1 MASPLL
7 ILANTQGFRTNLLK
21 RNLTP
26 YAKAPNRPTQPI
38 DTVYTQSDSS
48 VQDSP
53 DKLIDEPSYANKLF
67 PLNQYGNEGGYK
79 QVPDPGALLNTKSN
93 EGIYN
98 YQDADIVK
106 QGSEEA
112 LKWKPL
118 NVFSNGSESVL
129 DSAEFF
135 GSLNRPL
142 TTNKS
147 NNQPYPTTFVPS
159 TYTPVSILLSPDPGG
174 SNGLLSQD
182 SFIARLGAQTLRKE
196 FEDRIAAQI
205 RQDTLG
211 RANILNVS
219 SGTDLVNILTGV
231 VPIIEPV
238 YTITVTANPIL
249 AATNFA
255 LRLGGSILPVSPI
268 PGSYFDENITLGQPT
283 TIQQLSNAF
292 RRSGVGKF
300 FNRLMGGGETGSQIM
315 FNNMGAGQ
323 RSRLFKNID
332 YNRYKPNFPRN
343 FFQRLGGTLLGTVSD
358 NSNFYIGGI
367 TSNPSQ
373 VFSPV
378 GDVPVNQ
385 FGVEQ
390 QSPVYGP
397 SELAQ
402 LYEGPSQ
409 SIRLGANGP
418 TYSNGGGIE
427 GGFTWVSPK
436 YKGNAGKKVG
446 LGGEVTNQDED
457 FRPSSYVTT
466 ESVNNEF
473 RQGSILD
480 DTQRLIDSQPQG
492 GRRLQHVGNAIDQ
505 VSKVFNDG
513 YKEMTKG
520 SRVLQYIGD
529 VGKEVGTEYC
539 RVFAKDVPYLQYN
552 DLQKTDG
559 ITTEGRRFAYSV
571 LDKTYNLNIAPNKQE
586 GGQVSSNLEG
596 TINNAVAKKYM
607 FSLENLAWR
616 TSSTP
621 GFSTSDLPVC
631 ERGPNGGRVMWFP
644 PYGLTFNETVTAN
657 WQPNDFLGRPEP
669 IYTYKN
675 TSRGGTLQWKI
686 VVDHPSVLNA
696 IVNKVLANEKNNI
709 RVNSILDSFFAGC
722 RKYDIYELTK
732 LYTSLSPNDLFELQQ
747 AISSKELTREQIIYT
762 RGTIE
767 SGFNSPNGFD
777 VPVSQSGNGGNT
789 NLDFNDYYEF
799 GFYFENDYPKPK
811 TSLDYTTEY
820 TKYTTT
826 DRSTYE
832 KQTTSGSTGTFF
844 DSVVIP
850 NYSVINQLAVELGKQ
865 FKANPSGEVTIY
877 ITSSC
882 SAPATVTYNEELS
895 KRRIDSMI
903 SFFATN
909 TNTKTYIDNK
919 RLIVKA
925 NPNELAGALGE
936 KTNSQPKKTNQTLSS
951 PDSQYDPKLFKSHE
965 KIINCTDKDSTN
977 TKGGDT
983 QSGSND
989 IYTFEA
995 MACRR
1000 SYISE
1005 IVSTL
1010 NAPQTGTGPEGGPGA
1025 QTNPTTGSNTIPV
1038 VVGNVITQTVQEP
1051 VITQQ
1056 YNPKDNITKKVVRA
1070 FLSECDYFEV
1080 IKAES
1085 PMVYDNLKDKL
1096 KFFQPSFH
1104 SITPEGLNSRLT
1116 FLQQCMR
1123 PGDTI
1128 PTAKKPTPD
1137 SPVQLQYNNAVNTTF
1152 GAPPVL
1158 VLRVGDFYNTKII
1171 PRSLT
1176 LNYEGLDLNPEGIG
1190 VQPMIA
1196 NVSLTFDFVG
1206 GSGLKESIDKLQNAL
1221 TFNYY
1226 ANTEIYDDRADATDI
1241 QSSLTL
1247 DKKFLEGEIP
1257 PQIPGVNSAPVYN
1270 GQDNNN
1276 TIGTII
1282 SSVTNSGGTT
1292 TGIISYNGFMNKV
1305 ITDTQTYFTNV
1316 VNKVKESV
1324 NQYNNAVRQQW
1335 MLERNYTKGS
1345 SVIDNG
1351 DVVLFGKP
1359 SNIEK
1364 RFDEIFV
1371 ELDKNIKDGSEGYIQ
1386 YMSQVSNNL
1395 PESLIRIL
1403 KENYYN
1409 FVSRKRGSFPNAIS
1423 TITQGLV
1430 NQQQSYLQTWA
1441 RLNTILYDPLN
1452 DNTGTDGLQA
1462 KNGPVLIYVTS
1473 GTSDVHVT
1481 STGDTNTFIELE
1493 VDTFVIQ
1500 DDIKKFNVIIQG
1512 TKTFS
1517 YNGTSYQGV
1526 LVPEVINGKSD
1537 SVSVQRVFNPFSK
1550 NSLFDNDSF
1559 RRVYMIVSEDV
1570 VDDKKYETFKQQMI
1584 GNILSNKN
1592 LVGITIFD
1600 LEKIFDSYW
1609 ISIAKPVFIEE
1620 NNITKSFIEN
1630 LEKNDLKNY
1639 LIYTPFDSNKQRN
1652 FTFTTEDTDGPSQI
1666 SSKESLIK
1674 GLANTTNQNTNT
1686 MTWNDVNGD
1695 DLAGTYI
1702 SKAKLN

>member
-1 MASPLL
+1 
-7 ILANTQGFRTNLLK
+7 
-21 RNLTP
+21 
-26 YAKAPNRPTQPI
+26 
-38 DTVYTQSDSS
+38 
-48 VQDSP
+48 
-53 DKLIDEPSYANKLF
+53 
-67 PLNQYGNEGGYK
+67 
-79 QVPDPGALLNTKSN
+79 
-93 EGIYN
+93 
-98 YQDADIVK
+98 
-106 QGSEEA
+106 
-112 LKWKPL
+112 
-118 NVFSNGSESVL
+118 
-129 DSAEFF
+129 
-135 GSLNRPL
+135 
-142 TTNKS
+142 
-147 NNQPYPTTFVPS
+147 
-159 TYTPVSILLSPDPGG
+159 
-174 SNGLLSQD
+174 
-182 SFIARLGAQTLRKE
+182 
-196 FEDRIAAQI
+196 
-205 RQDTLG
+205 
-211 RANILNVS
+211 
-219 SGTDLVNILTGV
+219 
-231 VPIIEPV
+231 
-238 YTITVTANPIL
+238 
-249 AATNFA
+249 
-255 LRLGGSILPVSPI
+255 
-268 PGSYFDENITLGQPT
+268 
-283 TIQQLSNAF
+283 
-292 RRSGVGKF
+292 
-300 FNRLMGGGETGSQIM
+300 
-315 FNNMGAGQ
+315 
-323 RSRLFKNID
+323 
-332 YNRYKPNFPRN
+332 
-343 FFQRLGGTLLGTVSD
+343 
-358 NSNFYIGGI
+358 
-367 TSNPSQ
+367 
-373 VFSPV
+373 
-378 GDVPVNQ
+378 
-385 FGVEQ
+385 
-390 QSPVYGP
+390 
-397 SELAQ
+397 
-402 LYEGPSQ
+402 
-409 SIRLGANGP
+409 
-418 TYSNGGGIE
+418 
-427 GGFTWVSPK
+427 
-436 YKGNAGKKVG
+436 
-446 LGGEVTNQDED
+446 
-457 FRPSSYVTT
+457 
-466 ESVNNEF
+466 
-473 RQGSILD
+473 
-480 DTQRLIDSQPQG
+480 
-492 GRRLQHVGNAIDQ
+492 
-505 VSKVFNDG
+505 
-513 YKEMTKG
+513 
-520 SRVLQYIGD
+520 
-529 VGKEVGTEYC
+529 
-539 RVFAKDVPYLQYN
+539 
-552 DLQKTDG
+552 
-559 ITTEGRRFAYSV
+559 
-571 LDKTYNLNIAPNKQE
+571 
-586 GGQVSSNLEG
+586 
-596 TINNAVAKKYM
+596 
-607 FSLENLAWR
+607 
-616 TSSTP
+616 
-621 GFSTSDLPVC
+621 
-631 ERGPNGGRVMWFP
+631 
-644 PYGLTFNETVTAN
+644 
-657 WQPNDFLGRPEP
+657 
-669 IYTYKN
+669 
-675 TSRGGTLQWKI
+675 
-686 VVDHPSVLNA
+686 
-696 IVNKVLANEKNNI
+696 
-709 RVNSILDSFFAGC
+709 
-722 RKYDIYELTK
+722 
-732 LYTSLSPNDLFELQQ
+732 
-747 AISSKELTREQIIYT
+747 
-762 RGTIE
+762 
-767 SGFNSPNGFD
+767 
-777 VPVSQSGNGGNT
+777 
-789 NLDFNDYYEF
+789 
-799 GFYFENDYPKPK
+799 
-811 TSLDYTTEY
+811 
-820 TKYTTT
+820 
-826 DRSTYE
+826 
-832 KQTTSGSTGTFF
+832 
-844 DSVVIP
+844 
-850 NYSVINQLAVELGKQ
+850 
-865 FKANPSGEVTIY
+865 
-877 ITSSC
+877 
-882 SAPATVTYNEELS
+882 
-895 KRRIDSMI
+895 
-903 SFFATN
+903 
-909 TNTKTYIDNK
+909 
-919 RLIVKA
+919 
-925 NPNELAGALGE
+925 
-936 KTNSQPKKTNQTLSS
+936 
-951 PDSQYDPKLFKSHE
+951 
-965 KIINCTDKDSTN
+965 
-977 TKGGDT
+977 
-983 QSGSND
+983 
-989 IYTFEA
+989 

-1056 YNPKDNITKKVVRA
+1056 YEPKDNITKKVVRA

-1247 DKKFLEGEIP
+1247 DKIFLDGQIAP
-1257 PQIPGVNSAPVYN
+1257 PIPGVNSAPVYN

-1452 DNTGTDGLQA
+1452 DNTGTDGLQS

-1473 GTSDVHVT
+1473 GTLDVHTT
-1481 STGDTNTFIELE
+1481 SDEADTFLELE

-1500 DDIKKFNVIIQG
+1500 DDIKKFNVIIQA

-1592 LVGITIFD
+1592 LAGITIFD

-1609 ISIAKPVFIEE
+1609 ISIAKPVFVEE

-1695 DLAGTYI
+1695 DLPGTYI

>member
-7 ILANTQGFRTNLLK
+7 DLANSEGFRKKLLT

-38 DTVYTQSDSS
+38 DTEYVQSNSS

-53 DKLIDEPSYANKLF
+53 DKLIDEPSFANKLF

-182 SFIARLGAQTLRKE
+182 SFIARLGAQTLRRE

-219 SGTDLVNILTGV
+219 SGTDLVNILAGV

-268 PGSYFDENITLGQPT
+268 PGSYFDQNITLGQPT

-332 YNRYKPNFPRN
+332 FNRYKPNFPRN

-373 VFSPV
+373 IFSPV

-457 FRPSSYVTT
+457 FRPSSYVST

-520 SRVLQYIGD
+520 SRVYKYVGAIGQ
-529 VGKEVGTEYC
+529 EVGTEYC

-657 WQPNDFLGRPEP
+657 WQQNDFLGRPEP

-686 VVDHPSVLNA
+686 VVDHPSVLNV
-696 IVNKVLANEKNNI
+696 IVNKVLGNETNKVRI
-709 RVNSILDSFFAGC
+709 DSILESFFAGC
-722 RKYDIYELTK
+722 RKYDIYELAKKYVTI
-732 LYTSLSPNDLFELQQ
+732 SPNDLFELQQ
-747 AISSKELTREQIIYT
+747 AISSKELTREQLIFT

-789 NLDFNDYYEF
+789 DLSFKKYQQL
-799 GFYFENDYPKPK
+799 GFYFGNDEPLPK
-811 TSLDYTTEY
+811 TDVNYKDEY
-820 TKYTTT
+820 TRYSEELDEDYSKKSNAQET
-826 DRSTYE
+826 
-832 KQTTSGSTGTFF
+832 KTFF
-844 DSVVIP
+844 NSVVTP
-850 NYSVINQLAVELGKQ
+850 NYEAMNEFAIELGKQ
-865 FKANPSGEVTIY
+865 LGENEGNVTVY
-877 ITSSC
+877 ISSSC
-882 SAPATVTYNEELS
+882 SAPQTESYNLELSQRRINATVKFFRENDATKKFIEL
-895 KRRIDSMI
+895 
-903 SFFATN
+903 
-909 TNTKTYIDNK
+909 K
-919 RLIVKA
+919 RLIVTKD
-925 NPNELAGALGE
+925 PTEGSGALGE
-936 KTNSQPKKTNQTLSS
+936 AAISNPRKSNLTQGPYIDSLEPNGKTFGCSDTN
-951 PDSQYDPKLFKSHE
+951 P
-965 KIINCTDKDSTN
+965 NAV
-977 TKGGDT
+977 GGDT
-983 QSGSND
+983 QVGAKEVF
-989 IYTFEA
+989 TVGA

-1000 SYISE
+1000 SYISN
-1005 IVSTL
+1005 INSTL
-1010 NAPQTGTGPEGGPGA
+1010 NAPQTGGGPEGGPGA

-1051 VITQQ
+1051 VVTQQ
-1056 YNPKDNITKKVVRA
+1056 YEPKDNITKKVVRSL
-1070 FLSECDYFEV
+1070 LSECDYFEV

-1123 PGDTI
+1123 PGDSI
-1128 PTAKKPTPD
+1128 PTVKKPTPD
-1137 SPVQLQYNNAVNTTF
+1137 GPVQLQYNNAVNTTF

-1158 VLRVGDFYNTKII
+1158 ILRIGDFYNTKII
-1171 PRSLT
+1171 PRNLT

-1247 DKKFLEGEIP
+1247 DKIFLDGQIP
-1257 PQIPGVNSAPVYN
+1257 PPIPGVNSAPVYN

-1282 SSVTNSGGTT
+1282 SSVTNSGGTI

-1305 ITDTQTYFTNV
+1305 ITDTQTYFTTV
-1316 VNKVKESV
+1316 VNKTKESV

-1345 SVIDNG
+1345 SVVDDGN
-1351 DVVLFGKP
+1351 VVLFGKP
-1359 SNIEK
+1359 NNVEK
-1364 RFDEIFV
+1364 RFDEIFA

-1386 YMSQVSNNL
+1386 YMSQASNNL
-1395 PESLIRIL
+1395 PASLIRIL

-1430 NQQQSYLQTWA
+1430 NQEQSYLQTWA

-1473 GTSDVHVT
+1473 GTPDIHA
-1481 STGDTNTFIELE
+1481 STTGATDTFLELE
-1493 VDTFVIQ
+1493 ADTLKIQ
-1500 DDIKKFNVIIQG
+1500 EDIQVFNVIIQA

-1517 YNGTSYQGV
+1517 YNGTSYEGV
-1526 LVPEVINGKSD
+1526 LAPEIIDGKSD

-1550 NSLFDNDSF
+1550 NSLFDDDSF

-1584 GNILSNKN
+1584 GNILSNKS
-1592 LVGITIFD
+1592 LVGITPD

-1609 ISIAKPVFIEE
+1609 ISITKPVFIEE
-1620 NNITKSFIEN
+1620 NNITKSFIDN
-1630 LEKNDLKNY
+1630 LEKNDLKDY

-1652 FTFTTEDTDGPSQI
+1652 FTFTTEDTDGPGQI

-1686 MTWNDVNGD
+1686 MTWNDVNGK
-1695 DLAGTYI
+1695 DLPGTYI

>member
-79 QVPDPGALLNTKSN
+79 QVPDPGALLNKKSN

-268 PGSYFDENITLGQPT
+268 PGSYFDQNITLGQPT
-283 TIQQLSNAF
+283 TIQQLSNAY

-358 NSNFYIGGI
+358 NSNFYVGGI

-513 YKEMTKG
+513 YREMTKG
-520 SRVLQYIGD
+520 SRVYKYVGAIGQ
-529 VGKEVGTEYC
+529 EVGTEYC
-539 RVFAKDVPYLQYN
+539 RVFAKDIPYLQYN

-571 LDKTYNLNIAPNKQE
+571 LDKTYNLNIVPNKQE
-586 GGQVSSNLEG
+586 GGQASTNIVG
-596 TINNAVAKKYM
+596 DIDNAVAKKYM

-644 PYGLTFNETVTAN
+644 PYGLVFTESVTAN
-657 WQPNDFLGRPEP
+657 WQPNDFIGRPEP

-686 VVDHPSVLNA
+686 VVDHPSVLNV
-696 IVNKVLANEKNNI
+696 IVNKVLGNETNKVRI
-709 RVNSILDSFFAGC
+709 DSIIESFFAGC
-722 RKYDIYELTK
+722 RKYDIYELAKKYVTI
-732 LYTSLSPNDLFELQQ
+732 SPNDLFELQQ

-777 VPVSQSGNGGNT
+777 VPVSQSGGGGNT
-789 NLDFNDYYEF
+789 NLDFEKYKQL
-799 GFYFENDYPKPK
+799 GFYFGNDEPKPK
-811 TSLDYTTEY
+811 TDSSYVSEYARYSTELNEEY
-820 TKYTTT
+820 
-826 DRSTYE
+826 S
-832 KQTTSGSTGTFF
+832 KQPNAQDTETFF
-844 DSVVIP
+844 NSVVTP
-850 NYSVINQLAVELGKQ
+850 NYGAMNEFAIELGKQ
-865 FKANPSGEVTIY
+865 LGANDGNVTVY
-877 ITSSC
+877 ISSSC
-882 SAPATVTYNEELS
+882 SAPATVTYNKELS
-895 KRRIDSMI
+895 QRRIKATI
-903 SFFATN
+903 KFFEQNDA
-909 TNTKTYIDNK
+909 TKTFMSQG
-919 RLIVKA
+919 RLMVKED
-925 NPNELAGALGE
+925 PGTPKERAGALGE
-936 KTNSQPKKTNQTLSS
+936 VARSNPRKSNLTQGPYIDSLEANEKTFNCS
-951 PDSQYDPKLFKSHE
+951 DSVA
-965 KIINCTDKDSTN
+965 TT
-977 TKGGDT
+977 GGDT
-983 QSGSND
+983 PVGAKEVF
-989 IYTFEA
+989 TVGA

-1000 SYISE
+1000 SYISS
-1005 IVSTL
+1005 INSTL
-1010 NAPQTGTGPEGGPGA
+1010 NAPQTGTGPEGGPGP

-1038 VVGNVITQTVQEP
+1038 VVGNVITETVQEP
-1051 VITQQ
+1051 VVTQQ
-1056 YNPKDNITKKVVRA
+1056 YEPKDNITKKVVRA

-1171 PRSLT
+1171 PRNLT
-1176 LNYEGLDLNPEGIG
+1176 LSYEGLDLNPEGIG

-1196 NVSLTFDFVG
+1196 NVQLTFDFVG

-1247 DKKFLEGEIP
+1247 DKIFLDGQIAP
-1257 PQIPGVNSAPVYN
+1257 PIPGVNSAPVNN

-1345 SVIDNG
+1345 SVIDNA

-1462 KNGPVLIYVTS
+1462 KNGPVLIYVTK
-1473 GTSDVHVT
+1473 GTPDVHT
-1481 STGDTNTFIELE
+1481 SSDEADTFLELE
-1493 VDTFVIQ
+1493 VDTFIIQ
-1500 DDIKKFNVIIQG
+1500 DDIKKFNVIIQAN
-1512 TKTFS
+1512 KTFS

-1526 LVPEVINGKSD
+1526 LAPEIINGKSD

-1550 NSLFDNDSF
+1550 NSLFDDDSF

-1592 LVGITIFD
+1592 LAGITIFD

-1609 ISIAKPVFIEE
+1609 ISIAKPVFVEE

-1686 MTWNDVNGD
+1686 MTWNDVNGN
-1695 DLAGTYI
+1695 DLPGTYI